1 LTLYKIVHSNSSK
14 IEGDIILSNAYF
26 AINEELQKLGYKV
39 YSPSWRIIKNMKV
52 LGDFDL
58 FNMSQKI
65 NLKFQN
71 SNFVDLL
78 QKDFLK
84 DIDELENLMITF
96 FQNKKIRSI
105 FVPNDI
111 SFFENFSIHIC
122 KHVGIP
128 SFVFL
133 HGLPGR
139 YNNIDDN
146 RSDFLIVWGE
156 RIKEHYVNFG
166 MNPSKI
172 FVSGHPFYKKY
183 VATKLKFSFDNILIL
198 TKPLNGVHM
207 SDGVLLANR
216 ANLILYLYSL
226 EKILRRFGIKSVRF
240 RPHPSENADWYL
252 KFLNKDFYKLD
263 RGNITESI
271 QKSTLVIGPTSTV
284 FLESLYY
291 GINYVVYEPAIK
303 NIDLVNCPLVPP
315 FDGEDLKVPVAKDE
329 TGLEY
334 ILKNKVMVDPSC
346 FDDYITTPFDLS
358 FVKNLI

>member
-1 LTLYKIVHSNSSK
+1 
-14 IEGDIILSNAYF
+14 
-26 AINEELQKLGYKV
+26 
-39 YSPSWRIIKNMKV
+39 
-52 LGDFDL
+52 
-58 FNMSQKI
+58 
-65 NLKFQN
+65 
-71 SNFVDLL
+71 
-78 QKDFLK
+78 
-84 DIDELENLMITF
+84 
-96 FQNKKIRSI
+96 
-105 FVPNDI
+105 
-111 SFFENFSIHIC
+111 
-122 KHVGIP
+122 
-128 SFVFL
+128 
-133 HGLPGR
+133 
-139 YNNIDDN
+139 
-146 RSDFLIVWGE
+146 
-156 RIKEHYVNFG
+156 
-166 MNPSKI
+166 
-172 FVSGHPFYKKY
+172 
-183 VATKLKFSFDNILIL
+183 
-198 TKPLNGVHM
+198 M

-334 ILKNKVMVDPSC
+334 ILKNKVMVDPSW